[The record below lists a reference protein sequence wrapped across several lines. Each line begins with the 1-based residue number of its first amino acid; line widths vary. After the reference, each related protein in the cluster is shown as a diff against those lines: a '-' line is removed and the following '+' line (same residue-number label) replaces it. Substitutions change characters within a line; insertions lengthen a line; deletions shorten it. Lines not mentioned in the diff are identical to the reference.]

1 MATTYECLGY
11 ILELGKMLKC
21 DGKNFFVQQ
30 LHMKGVVAKMEEMQY
45 HEDDRVYE
53 AVSKL
58 LCTYFE
64 LENTLNL

>member
-1 MATTYECLGY
+1 
-11 ILELGKMLKC
+11 
-21 DGKNFFVQQ
+21 
-30 LHMKGVVAKMEEMQY
+30 MKGVVPKMEEMQY